1 MLKTVTLA
9 AMPKTVGSAVAAE
22 RAALTGGGAQVTA
35 LSFCPHAREI
45 FLAGRDD
52 GSVCLYHLSCDR
64 PLLRFD
70 EHLSLNASIN
80 APLNAEPITSLLWA
94 PTKPGAFW
102 ALQGSTTLLAF
113 DLFKSMQE
121 PVLTQQ
127 LASLGLLEPHSPA
140 LALALS
146 PQSTRSGRGGS
157 GPPAT
162 LVLAHASG
170 HVAVHVLSEDFASRP
185 TKSKEEARLEW
196 RRKLRELE
204 SFVA

>member
-1 MLKTVTLA
+1 MCDCHVALSVASAQTLA
-9 AMPKTVGSAVAAE
+9 LLL
-22 RAALTGGGAQVTA
+22 ALLSQVTA

-113 DLFKSMQE
+113 DLFKSMQ
-121 PVLTQQ
+121 
-127 LASLGLLEPHSPA
+127 
-140 LALALS
+140 
-146 PQSTRSGRGGS
+146 STRSGRGGS